1 MVLEVRLKMSGLI
14 PAVMSART
22 QSTVQFHL
30 TTLLI
35 HWNR

>member
-1 MVLEVRLKMSGLI
+1 MSGLI